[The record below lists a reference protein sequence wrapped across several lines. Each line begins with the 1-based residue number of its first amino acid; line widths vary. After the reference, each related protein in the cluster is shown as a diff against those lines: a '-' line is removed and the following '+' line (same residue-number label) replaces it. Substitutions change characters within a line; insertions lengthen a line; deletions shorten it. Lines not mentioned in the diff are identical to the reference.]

1 MCDLALIYFRAS
13 AVSQRHWTSPSQLQT
28 AVGTWLQEF
37 GGIVITEYPAFR
49 FYLYFKL
56 RLHILKILHYGSSK
70 LVWIPQEL
78 ANFKTIHFLFLSFIK
93 DCMQISRLFE
103 ALPHGKYK
111 NMRRKSNTT
120 QFTRLLVITA
130 INKCE
135 FGRGKKSIR
144 QLSHW
149 FLSKKVTLHV
159 IYAIINTA
167 FFLLLLLFI
176 FFKRQGFISI

>member
-1 MCDLALIYFRAS
+1 MWFSTNLFWSFCCFTKTLNLSFS
-13 AVSQRHWTSPSQLQT
+13 TPNNSRHMITGVW
-28 AVGTWLQEF
+28 
-37 GGIVITEYPAFR
+37 GIVITEYPAFR
-49 FYLYFKL
+49 FYSYFKL
-56 RLHILKILHYGSSK
+56 KLHILKILHYESSK
-70 LVWIPQEL
+70 LVWVPQEL

-135 FGRGKKSIR
+135 FGRGKKSIH

-149 FLSKKVTLHV
+149 FLSKKVTLCV

-167 FFLLLLLFI
+167 FF
-176 FFKRQGFISI
+176 FFFHY